1 MKKKLFHDAE
11 LVAVEHIRHTE
22 TLILKFQ
29 LSGNE
34 IERVTLGRVQSF
46 RMTDFIGQNV
56 VFRVLDSKIDRM
68 SDNAISERLRWL
80 YQLSD
85 GTLRVDDNAI
95 EKSRADVIAGTLRL
109 FCIEPSWGAELIC
122 LYRDEN

>member
-1 MKKKLFHDAE
+1 MKKLPFHDAE
-11 LVAVEHIRHTE
+11 LLAVEHIKPTE
-22 TLILKFQ
+22 TLILKFEF
-29 LSGNE
+29 SGNE

-56 VFRVLDSKIDRM
+56 VFRVLDSKTDRM
-68 SDNAISERLRWL
+68 SDNAIIERLRWL

-85 GTLRVDDNAI
+85 GALRVDANTI
-95 EKSRADVIAGTLRL
+95 EKYRADVVAGTLRL

>member
-1 MKKKLFHDAE
+1 
-11 LVAVEHIRHTE
+11 LVAVEHIRPTE

-46 RMTDFIGQNV
+46 RMIDFIGQNV